1 MVVRRLPHPITLTKR
16 QLDAALTKCYEGG
29 VADGRA
35 MVQDGKRHK
44 KHEQKWT
51 MMRKKYDKEPKNVRA
66 KARRMKA
73 LKAKQCMKAMK
84 AKAKQCKKA
93 MKAQAMKAKAVIG
106 LRGQPTCDPVG
117 AIEEFPEHAI
127 DVTDTYI
134 DTIVANQ
141 RAMMAK
147 KNAKRRAQYKAM
159 KTKAMKAKG
168 MKTTAMKAKWMKA
181 MKAKKARK

>member
-35 MVQDGKRHK
+35 MVQDERRNK
-44 KHEQKWT
+44 KNEQKWR
-51 MMRKKYDKEPKNVRA
+51 MIRQKYEKEPKNIRA
-66 KARRMKA
+66 KQRRMKA
-73 LKAKQCMKAMK
+73 TQCMKAMK

-93 MKAQAMKAKAVIG
+93 MKAQVMKAKAVIG

-117 AIEEFPEHAI
+117 AMEEFPEHAI

-168 MKTTAMKAKWMKA
+168 MKTTAMKAKGMKA
-181 MKAKKARK
+181 MKAKKATK